1 MVFNDKVATKNVKIA
16 EYGQGIS
23 LLLSGN
29 GLENTVVV
37 NNTFM
42 TWISLFNLKYSKIDI
57 LH

>member
-16 EYGQGIS
+16 EYSQGIS

>member
-1 MVFNDKVATKNVKIA
+1 VFNDKVATKNVKIA
-16 EYGQGIS
+16 EYSQGIS